1 MSSSYSSTYTST
13 YTVSDVE
20 KVVRSIKA
28 DLIMIAGSTKAMTED
43 DAKKY
48 AHDIELLAKNNYIT
62 TVDVTLMSSYES
74 EVNAVKYLFQT
85 ENASG
90 TERPGG
96 VMWPYTPNGRIRIIL
111 SPSDSYHKETEKV
124 KKLGLKISWGTTDE
138 NTNQSSLSASGE
150 RGYSSNGFGAN
161 RSDYS

>member
-111 SPSDSYHKETEKV
+111 SP
-124 KKLGLKISWGTTDE
+124 
-138 NTNQSSLSASGE
+138 
-150 RGYSSNGFGAN
+150 
-161 RSDYS
+161 

>member
-124 KKLGLKISWGTTDE
+124 L
-138 NTNQSSLSASGE
+138 LSFLNLLELIDQDPSPRHYRYRHILEFALPME
-150 RGYSSNGFGAN
+150 THR
-161 RSDYS
+161 

>member
-1 MSSSYSSTYTST
+1 MCPSYSSTYTST

-74 EVNAVKYLFQT
+74 EVNAVKYLFQLRMPLVQKDQ
-85 ENASG
+85 EAYVAIHSK
-90 TERPGG
+90 
-96 VMWPYTPNGRIRIIL
+96 W
-111 SPSDSYHKETEKV
+111 
-124 KKLGLKISWGTTDE
+124 
-138 NTNQSSLSASGE
+138 
-150 RGYSSNGFGAN
+150 AN
-161 RSDYS
+161 SHYIVTFR